1 MAYRLGAGLCK
12 LLINI
17 DLRTMTHIKYTNSP
31 WTIES
36 TSTFDILFKDFF
48 NTNSTFVSPIDQKI
62 GHPVDIYETKEGIFF
77 EIAATGLSKQDIK
90 ISIEGDILR
99 IVHNKVEESVDKT
112 EVRYYNKGISK
123 RSFNLGYKIA
133 RRFDLEGIDAQMK
146 DGLLTVYIPH
156 TEDNKP
162 QQVKIK

>member
-1 MAYRLGAGLCK
+1 MAYRLEAGLCN
-12 LLINI
+12 LLTKI
-17 DLRTMTHIKYTNSP
+17 DLRTMTHFKYTP
-31 WTIES
+31 WTTDS

-48 NTNSTFVSPIDQKI
+48 NANSTFVSPIDQKI
-62 GHPVDIYETKEGIFF
+62 GHPVDIYETKEGLFF

-146 DGLLTVYIPH
+146 DGLLTIHLPH
-156 TEDNKP
+156 TEDSKP

>member
-1 MAYRLGAGLCK
+1 
-12 LLINI
+12 
-17 DLRTMTHIKYTNSP
+17 MTHFKYTP
-31 WTIES
+31 WTTDS

-48 NTNSTFVSPIDQKI
+48 NASSTFVSPIDQKI
-62 GHPVDIYETKEGIFF
+62 GHPVDIYETKEGLFF

-146 DGLLTVYIPH
+146 DGLLTIYLPH
-156 TEDNKP
+156 TEENKP

>member
-1 MAYRLGAGLCK
+1 
-12 LLINI
+12 
-17 DLRTMTHIKYTNSP
+17 MTHFKYTP
-31 WTIES
+31 WTTDS

-48 NTNSTFVSPIDQKI
+48 NASSTFVSAVDQKI

-133 RRFDLEGIDAQMK
+133 RRFDLSAIDAQMK
-146 DGLLTVYIPH
+146 DGLLTIYLPH
-156 TEDNKP
+156 TEDSEP

>member
-1 MAYRLGAGLCK
+1 
-12 LLINI
+12 
-17 DLRTMTHIKYTNSP
+17 MTQFKYTNTP
-31 WTIES
+31 WAADYTS
-36 TSTFDILFKDFF
+36 STFDILFKDFF

-62 GHPVDIYETKEGIFF
+62 GHPVDIYENKEGLFF

-99 IVHNKVEESVDKT
+99 IVHDKVEEPLNKS
-112 EVRYYNKGISK
+112 EVRYYNKGLSK

-133 RRFDLEGIDAQMK
+133 RRFDLSDIDAQMK